1 MPVID
6 MHAHVTPERYK
17 EAIRTKGEW
26 YGLGVKAG
34 GIRFPGFRKSVPER
48 LAEMDELGV
57 DIQLITPT
65 VGFYQYG
72 NELATTK
79 AIAREC
85 NDEVAEL
92 TEQYPSRF
100 AGLATLPMQDV
111 GSAIAELER
120 AMFELKMKGVVVSDH
135 VNGRTW
141 DEPEFRPFF
150 RAIEELGAIIF
161 FHQSGDTCVNSR
173 INRYDLG
180 NAIGNL
186 TERTLVFAA
195 LVFSGVMDE
204 FPGLKVLLGHGG
216 GYTAYGI
223 GRLDKVAGACE
234 GGYPATGLEPP
245 FAAIAENNGFTLT
258 KPPSAYLN
266 RFYYDCCTYDGL
278 ALRFLIDRVG
288 VDRVVLG
295 TDYPAPMLLVDAVN
309 WVNGLDCLTDDEKD
323 AILRRNAGALLDVSL
338 AESR

>member
-1 MPVID
+1 
-6 MHAHVTPERYK
+6 
-17 EAIRTKGEW
+17 
-26 YGLGVKAG
+26 
-34 GIRFPGFRKSVPER
+34 
-48 LAEMDELGV
+48 
-57 DIQLITPT
+57 
-65 VGFYQYG
+65 
-72 NELATTK
+72 
-79 AIAREC
+79 
-85 NDEVAEL
+85 
-92 TEQYPSRF
+92 
-100 AGLATLPMQDV
+100 
-111 GSAIAELER
+111 
-120 AMFELKMKGVVVSDH
+120 MKGVVVSDH

-180 NAIGNL
+180 NAVGNL
-186 TERTLVFAA
+186 TERTLVYSV

-216 GYTAYGI
+216 GYTAFGI

-245 FAAIAENNGFTLT
+245 FAALGGQAANGFTLT
-258 KPPSAYLN
+258 LPPSAYLN
-266 RFYYDCCTYDGL
+266 RFYYDCCTYDGP

-309 WVNGLDCLTDDEKD
+309 WVNGLDCLTEDEKD
-323 AILRRNAGALLDVSL
+323 AILRRNASALLDVSL